1 MICILLTLTIN
12 VKNMMGVKQKSI
24 NDRINSYRKSIE
36 QWGNL
41 NLPYKIYILE
51 NSNYGNPFEDCLKDN
66 MFYISFDGIQD
77 SKRGKGYGEAHTEL
91 YFVDNVI
98 DKECKYI
105 VKFTGR
111 WAPIND
117 FIFNKIESILSNES
131 EITGISKFEINPLQ
145 RIDDVNLVELTRW
158 FVVDINNFKEFLYN
172 CIENCDD
179 RKGEVGWYENV
190 FFTFFKH
197 KQMKHINGASLE
209 VISNPDGSF
218 NKLTNY
224 I

>member
-12 VKNMMGVKQKSI
+12 VKNMMGVKQTTI

-66 MFYISFDGIQD
+66 MFYISFGGIQD